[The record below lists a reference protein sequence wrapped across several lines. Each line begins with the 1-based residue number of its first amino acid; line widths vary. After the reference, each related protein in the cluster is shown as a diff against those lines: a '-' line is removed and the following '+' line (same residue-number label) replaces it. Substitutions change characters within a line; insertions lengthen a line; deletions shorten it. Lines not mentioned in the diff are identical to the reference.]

1 MGHPMSRRSP
11 VGEQTAYPF
20 DERKKW
26 LRAAALAALPC
37 QCVNECPTCTREGA
51 YRAQFPKLPGVTIS
65 PAHSWMEA
73 AGAEEAYEWFEF
85 VCAVETRRAVVR

>member
-1 MGHPMSRRSP
+1 MSRDWSDQRP
-11 VGEQTAYPF
+11 EYPF

-51 YRAQFPKLPGVTIS
+51 YRAQFPKLSGVTIS
-65 PAHSWMEA
+65 PA
-73 AGAEEAYEWFEF
+73 GARGWRQLEPRRFEWFEF
-85 VCAVETRRAVVR
+85 VRAVETRGAVVR